1 MTDGPRFGGIYCPHI
16 VPLDGEN
23 EIDEAELRRYVDWL
37 IERGVD
43 GLYPNGSTGE
53 FTRFS
58 AEERRRV
65 IEIVTEQAAGRV
77 PVLAG
82 AAEANVR
89 ATLAACEHYAKLG
102 VAAVAIVSPFY
113 YKLSPESV
121 YAYFREIG
129 RASPVD
135 VTLYNIPL
143 FASPIE
149 VETARRLADECER
162 IVGIKDSSGDLP
174 FMMAL
179 IEGIRPS
186 RPDWSF
192 LTGWDA
198 CLFAML
204 LVGCDGGTHAT
215 SGVAPELLH
224 ALFESTQAGRLDE
237 ARALQQRV
245 TRIFDALFQAAD
257 FPDGFRIG
265 AALRGFGSGEGRM
278 PRSDVQRKGEAAVRE
293 RLSELLREEGLL

>member
-1 MTDGPRFGGIYCPHI
+1 MMDGPRFRGIYCPHI
-16 VPLDGEN
+16 VPLDSDG

-37 IERGVD
+37 IERGAD

-53 FTRFS
+53 FTRFT
-58 AEERRRV
+58 AEERRRI
-65 IEIVTEQAAGRV
+65 IEVVTDQVGGRV

-89 ATLAACEHYAKLG
+89 ETLAACDHYAKLG
-102 VAAVAIVSPFY
+102 VSAVAIVSPYY

-121 YAYFREIG
+121 YAYFAEIG
-129 RASPVD
+129 RSSPVD

-143 FASPIE
+143 FASPID
-149 VETARRLADECER
+149 VETARRLAGECER

-174 FMMAL
+174 FMMKL
-179 IEGIRPS
+179 IDAIRPS

-198 CLFAML
+198 CLFPML
-204 LVGCDGGTHAT
+204 QVGCDGGTHAS

-224 ALFESTQAGRLDE
+224 ALYESTRAGRLDE
-237 ARALQQRV
+237 ARALQHRV
-245 TRIFDALFQAAD
+245 TRLFDALFAAAD
-257 FPDGFRIG
+257 FPDGFRLG
-265 AALRGFGSGEGRM
+265 AAIRGFGTAQGRM
-278 PRSDVQRKGEAAVRE
+278 PRSRGQRDNESVVRA
-293 RLSELLREEGLL
+293 RLTELLREEGLV